1 MSKKITKAEAAVLA
15 MTALQRGNPYIEKSV
30 VFQID
35 KSDRYL
41 YADKIFTKEEID
53 KAYYETAL
61 HDVKAGFGER
71 MAGYYDKWYRYT
83 RADNGRAYDIGAAY
97 AANTG
102 RCGNNFT
109 IIPCMS

>member
-15 MTALQRGNPYIEKSV
+15 MTALRRGNPYIEKSV

-41 YADKIFTKEEID
+41 YADEIFTKEEI
-53 KAYYETAL
+53 
-61 HDVKAGFGER
+61 
-71 MAGYYDKWYRYT
+71 DKWYRYT

-102 RCGNNFT
+102 RCENNFT
-109 IIPCMS
+109 IIPCVS